1 MRTVHRDIVRPTV
14 NVTAY
19 VLDALSHE
27 VIRVTAAH
35 NLVVLVGR
43 NVLRDAIYG
52 ETVIPYPTRFAL
64 GTGSTAVNAAQTQLV
79 NEVWRD
85 VFTTKTKS
93 EAQVEIRYFLTST
106 TANGNTLN
114 EAGLFSAA
122 SGGTMYARVV
132 FSEPIVKTSSIAVL
146 YVWTLTW
153 SA

>member
-1 MRTVHRDIVRPTV
+1 MRLSELVRPQV

-19 VLDALSHE
+19 VMDA
-27 VIRVTAAH
+27 VTGDVTRTITEH
-35 NLVVLVGR
+35 NLVVLAGR

-52 ETVIPYPTRFAL
+52 DSVIPYPSRLAL
-64 GTGSTAVNAAQTQLV
+64 GTGSTAVNASQTQLV

-85 VFTTKTKS
+85 TFMTKTKS
-93 EAQVEIRYFLTST
+93 EAQVEVRYFLTST

-122 SGGTMYARVV
+122 TGGTMYARVV
-132 FSEPIVKTSSIAVL
+132 FSEPIAKTSSIAVL

-153 SA
+153 STP